1 MLIVTTKASLQ
12 LLLIPVIRRRRKGG
26 FCSGFLAWRAAPL
39 TPGPVSSQLA
49 VFRSLLFTSAEEEVQ
64 KSMVNNFRVQQPL
77 CGRTVRS
84 SFTSF
89 LQEAASAEANKQ
101 PH

>member
-1 MLIVTTKASLQ
+1 MHIPHLYVWH
-12 LLLIPVIRRRRKGG
+12 LLHLHSFSYWIL
-26 FCSGFLAWRAAPL
+26 FL
-39 TPGPVSSQLA
+39 QLA
-49 VFRSLLFTSAEEEVQ
+49 VFRSLLFTSAEDEIQ

-84 SFTSF
+84 SF
-89 LQEAASAEANKQ
+89 LQKAASEEANKN